1 MMDGFKLQSMNWQD
15 GMLLSMG
22 HLRDQERYFEELVRW
37 HSTGSGDN
45 FGLVKKDVAQPPLKM
60 NASLSG
66 NRLKVEVSHCQALL
80 PCGMAVEYSEVTS
93 EGTVLKAEAD
103 VNDTRVPVFIGVM
116 PGERVQVGSP
126 DPAEE
131 VPRIPYEIPAYRV
144 FLGQVPNLPESMY
157 IQIGLF
163 AINGSEVSPA
173 DDYFPPCVSINADDR
188 LYAIAIDYR
197 NRVENLLKL
206 SINAYLAASS
216 DQGLEGASTKLQSAF
231 RETTHFLVS
240 HMSSHLDDLT
250 VGRNAPHPG
259 VFMTHFRKL
268 FRVTSSLLNLQPA
281 LKDYLN
287 EKFFAKEAGTDVGT
301 YLSSID
307 AFLLSEYDHRNIA
320 GQIRMVDSILGT
332 MRALMAFLSQT
343 RLDQLSDQAV
353 ATETITYQGKTYK
366 NCDLG
371 ASRLEEV
378 GELSYLVMELAEP
391 CPVNDTVTLI
401 DKNLFSD
408 SQWRSMQVRLG
419 VNEARGL
426 GETDPVE
433 VDITSYSNKV
443 VLHPMDMLQAA
454 SVRQVTFI
462 FRGIPEP
469 QKLSGLSKSDL
480 ILYVV

>member
-1 MMDGFKLQSMNWQD
+1 MS
-15 GMLLSMG
+15 
-22 HLRDQERYFEELVRW
+22 HLRDQDRYFEELVRW
-37 HSTGSGDN
+37 HAKSASDDY
-45 FGLVKKDVAQPPLKM
+45 GLVKKDAAQPPLKM
-60 NASLSG
+60 NATLSG
-66 NRLKVEVSHCQALL
+66 NTLKVEVSRCQALL

-93 EGTVLKAEAD
+93 EGLVLKAETD
-103 VNDTRVPVFIGVM
+103 VNETRVPVYLGVA
-116 PGERVQVGSP
+116 PKERTQVGSP

-131 VPRIPYEIPAYRV
+131 VPRIPYEIPAYRL
-144 FLGQVPNLPESMY
+144 FLGQAPNLPESMY
-157 IQIGLF
+157 IQIGLL
-163 AINGSEVSPA
+163 AVNGSEVAPA
-173 DDYFPPCVSINADDR
+173 NDYLPPCVSINADDR

-231 RETTHFLVS
+231 RETMHLLVF
-240 HMSSHLDDLT
+240 HIASHLDDLA
-250 VGRNAPHPG
+250 VGRNSSHPCA
-259 VFMTHFRKL
+259 FMIHFRKL
-268 FRVTSSLLNLQPA
+268 FRVASSLLNLQPA

-287 EKFFAKEAGTDVGT
+287 EKFFLKEGGTDIGA

-307 AFLLSEYDHRNIA
+307 AFLLSDYDHRDIA
-320 GQIRMVDSILGT
+320 GQIRMVDGILGV

-353 ATETITYQGKTYK
+353 ATETITFQGKTYK
-366 NCDLG
+366 NCDLVG
-371 ASRLEEV
+371 SRLEEI
-378 GELSYLVMELAEP
+378 GELNYLVMELAESG
-391 CPVNDTVTLI
+391 PVNDTVTLI

-443 VLHPMDMLQAA
+443 VLHPMDMLKAT
-454 SVRQVTFI
+454 SVRQMTFI
-462 FRGIPEP
+462 FRGIPDP
-469 QKLSGLSKSDL
+469 QKLANLSKSDL